1 MNPGVHCGRMEAH
14 RGSVFFQRN
23 RQGSPTDNSTRFEQ
37 RVMPTISIFYGIVIR
52 MFFDDHG
59 LPHFHAQYG
68 EYKATVDIVSL
79 SLAEGR
85 LPRRALELVLD
96 WAELHQD

>member
-1 MNPGVHCGRMEAH
+1 
-14 RGSVFFQRN
+14 
-23 RQGSPTDNSTRFEQ
+23 
-37 RVMPTISIFYGIVIR
+37 MPTISIFYGIVIR
-52 MFFDDHG
+52 MFLDDHG
-59 LPHFHAQYG
+59 LPNFHAQYG

-96 WAELHQD
+96 WAELHQDELREDWELCREHQVPRPIEPLQ